1 MTLLRTLAT
10 ITLLFGSTLFLGQSA
25 DQHPDWPGKG
35 QLFVGTCYQPVDRS
49 PEQIRQDIAL
59 MKQAGFTMV
68 RMGDLSWDAFEPSD
82 GKFEFAW
89 FDDILRQMN
98 QAGIKVILDIGGS
111 PAPIWLHYK
120 YPSVN
125 MVDQH

>member
-1 MTLLRTLAT
+1 MRRILTVIVVLVSSSL
-10 ITLLFGSTLFLGQSA
+10 SGQSA

-35 QLFVGTCYQPVDRS
+35 QLFVGTCYQPVDRV
-49 PEQIRQDIAL
+49 PEQIHRDIAL

-82 GKFEFAW
+82 GHFEFAW

-98 QAGIKVILDIGGS
+98 DAGIKVVLDIGGT
-111 PAPIWLHYK
+111 PAPSGFITSI
-120 YPSVN
+120 PR
-125 MVDQH
+125 